1 MYVRNKNTSTDGRY
15 KQAINLIFR
24 FKRLVHGSSVEKLRE
39 TRTFSNFMKMK
50 SSRAIS
56 SVRWLKITET
66 PSDPDDGNR
75 DGS

>member
-1 MYVRNKNTSTDGRY
+1 
-15 KQAINLIFR
+15 
-24 FKRLVHGSSVEKLRE
+24 
-39 TRTFSNFMKMK
+39 MKMK

-75 DGS
+75 DGPWNVCPYFTNERVWQPEKIAIASAGVQASDLKISWK